1 MAVSSVSTARSAH
14 SRIPILA
21 SRRVET
27 ESPTAPP
34 ESPGAEQSAL
44 RRRACVWPPSVRF
57 ATRSGPG
64 VRVSAAWPRTSRGN
78 LKGAMHDKF
87 SATKLSLSSIGGA
100 TSSAAQLAG
109 NAAAPDRPSLRGGSS
124 DVEALVR
131 QLVPGD
137 ACCLPSVA
145 TVQACCSSAAG
156 LAVPCALLAAPEQH
170 ARASGLCGSGGAC
183 RRQPLR
189 SRSSRAR
196 ARLARGDALLCSY
209 RSCTC
214 PAALRPL
221 DCPSQIFSAVRCA
234 A

>member
-1 MAVSSVSTARSAH
+1 MAVSSDSTARSAH

-78 LKGAMHDKF
+78 LKGHARQIFRDKTF
-87 SATKLSLSSIGGA
+87 SSSIGGA